1 MFRILFVILAA
12 AVITFS
18 SIILGTYLQKKVD
31 EVEAARNTS
40 EPAQEQITSRPKLSD
55 SAAAQRS
62 VSAVGLELRNYHT
75 EDAVVAAVNELAEH
89 YDTLLVDLSSS
100 KGTLLYTSPALCDVM
115 RIPVPEDDD
124 ELALV
129 RSALTAAKSKNLYLC
144 AVMDTSFGLLDRE
157 VDETVDGTLFAELA
171 SFGVDEILIKNTVID
186 SENVPADEIADYLN
200 GCAEV
205 TNGDCALGVLFPDD
219 VFLNFSNARA
229 IQTIASAADFTGI
242 DMTAYESIS
251 PDEMYEQM
259 TQNITSLYGSFSI
272 YNMRV
277 VLSTAVTELLAAQ
290 RQALLDS
297 SITNICLTEAL
308 LPDVLVYDRSG
319 DTPVEETMEE
329 PEETTVAAAP
339 ESNPYAVGI
348 AEETEEEI
356 ETEAESEEPTDTVPE
371 EDIETPSVSDSWY
384 YDENGNRVRRWY

>member
-1 MFRILFVILAA
+1 
-12 AVITFS
+12 
-18 SIILGTYLQKKVD
+18 
-31 EVEAARNTS
+31 
-40 EPAQEQITSRPKLSD
+40 
-55 SAAAQRS
+55 
-62 VSAVGLELRNYHT
+62 
-75 EDAVVAAVNELAEH
+75 
-89 YDTLLVDLSSS
+89 
-100 KGTLLYTSPALCDVM
+100 
-115 RIPVPEDDD
+115 
-124 ELALV
+124 
-129 RSALTAAKSKNLYLC
+129 
-144 AVMDTSFGLLDRE
+144 
-157 VDETVDGTLFAELA
+157 
-171 SFGVDEILIKNTVID
+171 
-186 SENVPADEIADYLN
+186 
-200 GCAEV
+200 
-205 TNGDCALGVLFPDD
+205 
-219 VFLNFSNARA
+219 
-229 IQTIASAADFTGI
+229 
-242 DMTAYESIS
+242 MTAYESIS